1 LIVVPTHRERR
12 RLNALRRAQSEVEH
26 LRACLESANA
36 IPRLRRRAAVGRL
49 RARLA
54 EAEAALERL
63 VLVASPNTIN
73 QQPWSKPLPKTP
85 QSPA

>member
-1 LIVVPTHRERR
+1 MVPTHRERR

-26 LRACLESANA
+26 LRGCLEAAAA
-36 IPRLRRRAAVGRL
+36 IPRLRRRAAVGHL
-49 RARLA
+49 RARLTQ
-54 EAEAALERL
+54 AEAALERL

-85 QSPA
+85 QDRA